1 MRASREG
8 GARSLAAVH
17 LRLASSPLPSLSRAR
32 IYVCGITPYDTTHI
46 GHAATFVWV
55 DVLTRVLA
63 HVGIEPEVVRN
74 ITDVDDELMHEAR
87 HRMVTWS
94 ALATQQTFQF
104 EDDMRKLRVQRP
116 AFEPAS
122 HDYVTDVVFL
132 ARALLDRGVAY
143 ERDGSVFFRAPD
155 LWKRSG
161 LSESEALEVYGAR
174 GGRIDDP
181 AKEHPADA
189 AIWQRSE
196 PGEPTWES
204 PWGPGRPGW
213 HAECAAMA
221 TSILGLAVDVHAGGA
236 DLAYPHHA
244 YEEAIVEAATGV
256 TPFARRWM
264 HVGTVTKGGRKVAKS
279 TGNLVFVVDLLQ
291 RWAPQVLRL
300 HILDRPWSES
310 WDFDEADLQATATR
324 LEALWSA
331 GGTAGGDEAAV
342 EAALEALM
350 DDLDVRRAVDIAIES
365 GGEAARTVAK
375 ILALL

>member
-1 MRASREG
+1 V
-8 GARSLAAVH
+8 L
-17 LRLASSPLPSLSRAR
+17 LRLANEPLPSLSRAR

-55 DVLTRVLA
+55 DALSRVLA

-74 ITDVDDELMHEAR
+74 ITDVDDELIREANER
-87 HRMVTWS
+87 GTTWS

-122 HDYVTDVVFL
+122 RDYVTDVVFL
-132 ARALLDRGVAY
+132 ARVLLDRGVAY
-143 ERDGSVFFRAPD
+143 ERDGSVYFRAGD
-155 LWKRSG
+155 LWERSG
-161 LSESEALEVYGAR
+161 LDQAEALELYGRR

-181 AKEHPADA
+181 GKDDPADA
-189 AIWQRSE
+189 AIWQLSAE
-196 PGEPTWES
+196 GEPSWDS
-204 PWGPGRPGW
+204 PWGRGRPGW

-221 TSILGLAVDVHAGGA
+221 TTILGLSIDVHAGGA

-244 YEEAIVEAATGV
+244 YEQAIVEAATGV

-264 HVGTVTKGGRKVAKS
+264 HVGTVMSGGEKVAKS
-279 TGNLVFVVDLLQ
+279 TGNLVFVMDLLQ
-291 RWAPQVLRL
+291 RWAPQALRL
-300 HILDRPWSES
+300 HLLDRPWSQP
-310 WDFDEADLQATATR
+310 WDFDEADLPASASR

-331 GGTAGGDEAAV
+331 GSTPGGDEAAV
-342 EAALEALM
+342 RAALEALM
-350 DDLDVRRAVDIAIES
+350 DDLDVPRALDIAIES

-375 ILALL
+375 VLALL